1 MSSSQPESIV
11 RYCTFPD
18 GTALV
23 RVTGCPYCKRWTR
36 TSATVPGR
44 YPYHQSWCDWRR
56 EEMPLRIA
64 YINPKEPAEDPIILQ
79 ILPEGT
85 AWEDW
90 EPK

>member
-1 MSSSQPESIV
+1 
-11 RYCTFPD
+11 
-18 GTALV
+18 
-23 RVTGCPYCKRWTR
+23 
-36 TSATVPGR
+36 
-44 YPYHQSWCDWRR
+44 
-56 EEMPLRIA
+56 MPLRIA